1 MSVSLVRTIELGSLR
16 KIVIYIGNLII
27 VLNTFNPYQS
37 SFVFKSREMPMQ
49 LKSQRKA
56 NLVASVEEVDQ
67 HIKKLVERYG
77 AFAYPP
83 VRTPYNPL
91 KEDEQLQT
99 LIPG

>member
-16 KIVIYIGNLII
+16 KIVTSIGNLTNS
-27 VLNTFNPYQS
+27 LNTLNDSLIIF
-37 SFVFKSREMPMQ
+37 SFSSREMPMQ

-83 VRTPYNPL
+83 VRTLYNPL
-91 KEDEQLQT
+91 KEDEQLQI

>member
-1 MSVSLVRTIELGSLR
+1 
-16 KIVIYIGNLII
+16 
-27 VLNTFNPYQS
+27 
-37 SFVFKSREMPMQ
+37 MQ